1 MEGVQWLTSF
11 PSYGYLIAI
20 KEANFTNAA
29 ELFEAEQIT
38 FADIGVIEE
47 KRGIRLCSQGSKT
60 GLDL

>member
-1 MEGVQWLTSF
+1 LEGVQWLTSF

-20 KEANFTNAA
+20 KEANFTTAS